1 MLAKINSGKS
11 VYGVLAYN
19 KIKVDNEQ
27 ANILY
32 SQKMFGSMDG
42 KFSIQDCMD
51 SFYPYLVN
59 NNKTEKVVFHASLN
73 PDPKDKLSDE
83 QLSKIAQWYMDKLG
97 YGNQPYIVIKHSDI
111 QREHLHIISLRIDE
125 RGKKINDSYEV
136 ARSMKICK
144 ELEQEFNLIPLKK
157 GQQESEAPTQKID
170 YKAGDLKHQIGNV
183 TKSIMANYN
192 FQSFGEYRT
201 LLEQFNITAE
211 EIKGEYKDKPYQG
224 LTYSVLDEN
233 GEKVS
238 KPFKSSLFGKSVN
251 NIALQKH
258 FETSRNNI
266 EKSNIKE
273 RLKPII
279 GKAMRQP
286 DLDTDSFRQSLL
298 KYGIGCIFRQ
308 NGQGRIYGVTF
319 IDYSNRTILNGSRL
333 GKEFSANTFN
343 DLFKDSPERNIERA
357 AEANSQQT
365 DRPNRFAESSGV
377 QPSVDGDSLSTGI
390 GLFEQHG
397 TDYEAENFVRQKEM
411 EEKSRL
417 VKKKRK
423 SKGRGM

>member
-1 MLAKINSGKS
+1 MLAKISSGKS

-42 KFSIQDCMD
+42 KFSVQDCMD

-59 NNKTEKVVFHASLN
+59 NNKTEKIIFHASLN

-83 QLSKIAQWYMDKLG
+83 QLSTIAQWYMDKLG

-125 RGKKINDSYEV
+125 TGKKINDSYEV

-157 GQQESEAPTQKID
+157 GQRESEVPTQKVD
-170 YKAGDLKHQIGNV
+170 YKAGDLKHQIGNI

-251 NIALQKH
+251 DIALQKH
-258 FETSRNNI
+258 FETSRDNI

-273 RLKPII
+273 RLKSII
-279 GKAMRQP
+279 GKAMKQP
-286 DLDTDSFRQSLL
+286 DLDIESFRQSLL
-298 KYGIGCIFRQ
+298 KHGIGCIFRQ

-357 AEANSQQT
+357 VINKSPVVT
-365 DRPNRFAESSGV
+365 NRSGQFTESFGV
-377 QPSVDGDSLSTGI
+377 PQSAGSDSLNI

-397 TDYEAENFVRQKEM
+397 PDFEAENFAREKEKEEEIRRKKQKRRRM
-411 EEKSRL
+411 
-417 VKKKRK
+417 
-423 SKGRGM
+423 

>member
-1 MLAKINSGKS
+1 
-11 VYGVLAYN
+11 
-19 KIKVDNEQ
+19 
-27 ANILY
+27 
-32 SQKMFGSMDG
+32 
-42 KFSIQDCMD
+42 
-51 SFYPYLVN
+51 
-59 NNKTEKVVFHASLN
+59 
-73 PDPKDKLSDE
+73 
-83 QLSKIAQWYMDKLG
+83 
-97 YGNQPYIVIKHSDI
+97 
-111 QREHLHIISLRIDE
+111 
-125 RGKKINDSYEV
+125 
-136 ARSMKICK
+136 MKICK
-144 ELEQEFNLIPLKK
+144 ELEQEFDLIPLKK
-157 GQQESEAPTQKID
+157 GQRESEAPTQKVD

-224 LTYSVLDEN
+224 LTYSVLDKN
-233 GEKVS
+233 GGEKVS

-258 FETSRNNI
+258 FETSRDNI
-266 EKSNIKE
+266 ENSNIKE

-298 KYGIGCIFRQ
+298 KQGIGCIFRQ

-357 AEANSQQT
+357 VINKSPIVT
-365 DRPNRFAESSGV
+365 NRSGQFTESSGV
-377 QPSVDGDSLSTGI
+377 PQSTGSDSLGI
-390 GLFEQHG
+390 GLFEQHSP
-397 TDYEAENFVRQKEM
+397 DFEAENFAREKE
-411 EEKSRL
+411 R
-417 VKKKRK
+417 KKKSDAK
-423 SKGRGM
+423 NKKDEECNNYLEK